1 MFGGNKEAAMSDSIP
16 SASQAQARETEPAA
30 AARKITILVAD
41 DVELNRIVVG
51 TMLAKA
57 GSYDVHFAFDGL
69 QAVEAYRTL
78 QPDIVLMDMAMP
90 NMHGLDATAKIRE
103 LEAGAKR
110 ARVIG
115 LTAYATAD
123 DRQVCLESGMDDF
136 LTKPINPKALKAAL
150 EG

>member
-1 MFGGNKEAAMSDSIP
+1 MSDPIP
-16 SASQAQARETEPAA
+16 AGAPAHGADPASTGADTTAK
-30 AARKITILVAD
+30 KITVLVAD

-57 GSYDVHFAFDGL
+57 GGYEVHYAFDGV

-90 NMHGLDATAKIRE
+90 NMHGLDATAKIRQ
-103 LEAGAKR
+103 LESGAKR

-123 DRQVCLESGMDDF
+123 DRQLCLESGMDDF
-136 LTKPINPKALKAAL
+136 LCKPLTPKALKAAL
-150 EG
+150 ES